1 MKNFNE
7 TEKLETSSLIIGS
20 EPLSEVRHRAAF
32 KTDDDDAGKDTG
44 DDDTGDSDDEDSDAT
59 DKADK
64 GDTVGADG
72 RD

>member
-1 MKNFNE
+1 MKPFKE
-7 TEKLETSSLIIGS
+7 TEELKTSSLIIGS
-20 EPLSEVRHRAAF
+20 EPLSEVRHRSAF

-44 DDDTGDSDDEDSDAT
+44 DDDAGDSDDGDSDAT

-64 GDTVGADG
+64 GDTVGVDG